1 LEISKIQLDTTIK
14 IISNKKNKE
23 WNFAIIHCIKKIIG
37 LKIKIVNSQYIK
49 NTQKMSKKVVI
60 VSAVRT
66 PIGSFMGALSTVPAT
81 KLGAAAIKGALNK
94 INLDPNKVDEVIMG
108 NVVQAGNGQAP
119 ARQAAIYAGLSNNV
133 PATTIN
139 KVCASGMKAV
149 MQAAQAI
156 MCGDAEIVVA
166 GGMENMSMIPH
177 YVDMRNGVKFGPA
190 SLVDGMQKDGLV
202 DAYGKE
208 AMGVY
213 ADLCASEYKITR
225 EEQDNYAIQSYTRSA
240 KAWDAGKFGSEIVPV
255 EVPQRRGDAIIVS
268 KDEEYTNV
276 KLEKIPALNAV
287 FTKEGTVTAANASTI
302 NDGAAALVLMSEEK
316 AKELGLKP
324 LAYIKSYADAAQE
337 PKWFTTA
344 PSKALPIALDKAG
357 LKITDVDYF
366 EFNEAFSV
374 VGLANAK
381 ILGLDNNKVN
391 VNGGAVSLGHP
402 LGCSGARIIVT
413 LINVLEQNNAKIGAA
428 AICNGGGGASAIVIE
443 KA

>member
-1 LEISKIQLDTTIK
+1 
-14 IISNKKNKE
+14 
-23 WNFAIIHCIKKIIG
+23 
-37 LKIKIVNSQYIK
+37 
-49 NTQKMSKKVVI
+49 MSKKVVI

-66 PIGSFMGALSTVPAT
+66 PIGSFMGALSSVPAT

-94 INLDPNKVDEVIMG
+94 INLDPKLVDEVLMG

-119 ARQAAIYAGLSNNV
+119 ARQAALYAGLSESV
-133 PATTIN
+133 ACTTVN

-149 MQAAQAI
+149 MQGAQAI
-156 MCGDAEIVVA
+156 MAGDAEIVVA
-166 GGMENMSMIPH
+166 GGMENMSLIPH
-177 YVDMRNGVKFGPA
+177 YVHLRNGVKFGPT
-190 SLVDGMQKDGLV
+190 SLVDGMQKDGLT
-202 DAYGKE
+202 DAYDNN
-208 AMGVY
+208 AMGVC
-213 ADLCASEYKITR
+213 ADLCASEYNFTR
-225 EEQDNYAIQSYTRSA
+225 EDQDNFAIQSYERSA
-240 KAWDAGKFGSEIVPV
+240 AAWEAGRFDAEIVPV
-255 EVPQRRGDAIIVS
+255 EVPQRRGDAIVVT

-276 KLEKIPALNAV
+276 KLDKIPSLAPV

-316 AKELGLKP
+316 AQALGLTP

-344 PSKALPIALDKAG
+344 PAKALPKALEKAG
-357 LKITDVDYF
+357 LSVSDVDFF
-366 EFNEAFSV
+366 EFNEAFAV

-381 ILGLDNNKVN
+381 ILGLDSSKIN

-413 LINVLEQNNAKIGAA
+413 LISVLNQNNAKIGAA

-443 KA
+443 RA